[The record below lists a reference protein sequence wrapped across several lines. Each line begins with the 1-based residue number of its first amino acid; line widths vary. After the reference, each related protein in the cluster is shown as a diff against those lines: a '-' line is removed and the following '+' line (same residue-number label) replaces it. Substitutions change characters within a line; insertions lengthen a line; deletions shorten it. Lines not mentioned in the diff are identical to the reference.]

1 MTLTTSITGEKI
13 FNAVADSIS
22 SVTKINKT
30 NINENTDLNKL
41 NPEIDSLSRI
51 EILMEVEKKMMDMTG
66 LSKFSLDEGILE
78 KGSTVNHFVREIE
91 NKLKAEGIVFQVDD
105 PKEG

>member
-66 LSKFSLDEGILE
+66 LSKFSLDEGIL
-78 KGSTVNHFVREIE
+78 
-91 NKLKAEGIVFQVDD
+91 
-105 PKEG
+105 